1 MKRVP
6 ASGTTLARR
15 LGETPLLVRASPA
28 LPLKTVG
35 RIFSRMGFGKRAL
48 SSGEAVVDRV
58 LCVVGAVLFS
68 QAPEFIQQYMQRLGG
83 HLDEAR
89 RMLGQYENI
98 ARQAGLSL
106 EAFVTRTAE
115 NTDTVVA
122 KHAGV
127 MQGAIDR
134 VRDLSAAQE
143 AIRDASMFTRP
154 FAFLRHADAEIAANT
169 WAIYKPAV
177 PTTIE
182 GVFYAGIGIALILGL
197 YYGCVHFP
205 IVRGWRRHRERKA
218 AALAGVETAAPDAS
232 EGRDGDARGDLD

>member
-1 MKRVP
+1 MGLGKRV
-6 ASGTTLARR
+6 
-15 LGETPLLVRASPA
+15 
-28 LPLKTVG
+28 
-35 RIFSRMGFGKRAL
+35 L

-89 RMLGQYENI
+89 RTLGQYENI

-106 EAFVTRTAE
+106 DAFVTRTAE
-115 NTDTVVA
+115 NADTVVA
-122 KHAGV
+122 KHADV
-127 MQGAIDR
+127 MQHTIDR
-134 VRDLSAAQE
+134 VHDLAAAQE

-154 FAFLRHADAEIAANT
+154 FAFLRHLDTEIAANT

-177 PTTIE
+177 PTTLE

-197 YYGCVHFP
+197 YYGCIHFP
-205 IVRGWRRHRERKA
+205 IVRGWRRHKERKA
-218 AALAGVETAAPDAS
+218 AALAGAQAADA
-232 EGRDGDARGDLD
+232 DAREWRDEDRE